1 MFVCF
6 SRVPE
11 IPLMPILNVPM
22 SALLPTVNVKVLDE
36 FVGFGL
42 KDAVILLGSPDRD
55 NLTLPAKP
63 LTGLTLTV
71 TVPLAPRAILMLV
84 GEAESVK
91 FGPAL
96 TVTGTVIAPLRSP
109 HVPVTVT
116 LYVPVARLELA
127 VKVSVLVPV
136 VLLGL
141 SEAVRPLGA
150 PDTDILTVPLKP
162 LTGFTL
168 IVLAP

>member
-6 SRVPE
+6 NRIPE
-11 IPLMPILNVPM
+11 IPLMPIVNVPV
-22 SALLPTVNVKVLDE
+22 SARLPTVSVKVLAE
-36 FVGFGL
+36 VVGFGL
-42 KDAVILLGSPDRD
+42 KEAVILLGNPDGN
-55 NLTLPAKP
+55 NLTLSVKP
-63 LTGLTLTV
+63 FTGETLMV
-71 TVPLAPRAILMLV
+71 TVPLVPRVILRLV
-84 GEAESVK
+84 GEAERVK

-96 TVTGTVIAPLRSP
+96 MVTGTVIAPLRSP

-116 LYVPVARLELA
+116 LYVPVARMELA

-150 PDTDILTVPLKP
+150 PDTDILTVPLKK